1 MRLVGLI
8 SRIFLLIAACSADQ
22 GDLSANQTA
31 FFRSDDKVVTLKKS
45 DTCETTLVNA
55 TSPPIN
61 RTLRNNETSV
71 LRYRS

>member
-55 TSPPIN
+55 TCTTAGGCLPTYKSD
-61 RTLRNNETSV
+61 SA
-71 LRYRS
+71 